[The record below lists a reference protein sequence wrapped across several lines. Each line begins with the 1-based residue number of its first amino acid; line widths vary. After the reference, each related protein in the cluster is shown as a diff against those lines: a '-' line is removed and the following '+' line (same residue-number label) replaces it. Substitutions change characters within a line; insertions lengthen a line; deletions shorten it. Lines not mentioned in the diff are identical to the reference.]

1 MLERALQRIYCFLH
15 TCDVLGKRYFKFLD
29 GKSSGPKSLKG
40 PIGKRIGG
48 DDLRFKQI
56 IEFQPIKTTLQGLP
70 AEVEKKLSQ
79 DYKYFYRITKAVATG
94 SEYFNNNKAMITA
107 SPGPL
112 FESRWLTIF
121 NRCCR
126 DYVSTVPGSPESTD
140 KQRKMVTFIVQVLA
154 PAWFHAIAHPSFV
167 DGPRSLHKLVTAMA
181 KFGEEN
187 FREDE
192 DGDEDDG
199 EDDSEDED
207 QNQDKEEDE
216 AEEAEEKQDEDEGC

>member
-1 MLERALQRIYCFLH
+1 
-15 TCDVLGKRYFKFLD
+15 
-29 GKSSGPKSLKG
+29 
-40 PIGKRIGG
+40 
-48 DDLRFKQI
+48 
-56 IEFQPIKTTLQGLP
+56 
-70 AEVEKKLSQ
+70 
-79 DYKYFYRITKAVATG
+79 
-94 SEYFNNNKAMITA
+94 
-107 SPGPL
+107 
-112 FESRWLTIF
+112 
-121 NRCCR
+121 
-126 DYVSTVPGSPESTD
+126 
-140 KQRKMVTFIVQVLA
+140 MVTFIVQVLA

-167 DGPRSLHKLVTAMA
+167 NGPRCLHKLVTAMA